1 LSFSSQKHKSEFE
14 DSDSALLDEHE
25 LKHDWMISMPKN
37 ARLNCENSENHSKT
51 AKSFIRSPRY
61 RSAN

>member
-1 LSFSSQKHKSEFE
+1 MLTLDFPPLSFYFSLMFLLISLIFE
-14 DSDSALLDEHE
+14 
-25 LKHDWMISMPKN
+25 PKN